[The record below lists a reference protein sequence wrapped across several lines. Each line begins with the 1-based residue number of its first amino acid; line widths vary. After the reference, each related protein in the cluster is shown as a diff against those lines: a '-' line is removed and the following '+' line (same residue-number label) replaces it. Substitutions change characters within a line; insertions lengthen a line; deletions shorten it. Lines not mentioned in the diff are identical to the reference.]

1 MRRLHLNG
9 WHRIGIVLSV
19 IWAIVGGW
27 WGFHAADHAT
37 ADYQACL
44 KSSTYW
50 EACRQAFA
58 YNYAA
63 AINARWYNAALVGLA
78 PIPIGW
84 LIGYALAD
92 VVSWIRAGF
101 RGSATN
107 RAITERI
114 EATAYHEAGQ
124 AVITS
129 VLGYKVGVITIVGDD
144 ATDTKGRTVPP
155 EGEEQRPDHQIII
168 SYAGPEAQGKF
179 DHRSLS
185 AKDVRWDYEKVLNL
199 TSRLGVDDETRD
211 ACRRQA
217 RELVK
222 QHWTSIKRVAQAL
235 LKRGT
240 LQSVEVDALLT

>member
-9 WHRIGIVLSV
+9 WQRIGIVLSV
-19 IWAIVGGW
+19 IWAIVGGL
-27 WGFHAADHAT
+27 WGFYAVDHTA
-37 ADYQACL
+37 ADYQTCL

-63 AINARWYNAALVGLA
+63 SSNTRWYNAALLGLA

-92 VVSWIRAGF
+92 IVSWIRAGF
-101 RGSATN
+101 RGSAAN

-124 AVITS
+124 AVITR
-129 VLGYKVGVITIVGDD
+129 VLGYKVGFITMVGDD
-144 ATDTKGRTVPP
+144 ATNTKGRTVPP
-155 EGEEQRPDHQIII
+155 EGERPDHQIVI
-168 SYAGPEAQGKF
+168 SYAGPEAQDKF
-179 DHRSLS
+179 YPRSLS
-185 AKDVRWDYEKVLNL
+185 AEDVRWDYEKVLNL

-222 QHWTSIKRVAQAL
+222 LHWTSIKRVAQAL

-240 LQSVEVDALLT
+240 LQSAEIDALLA